1 MGMPFDKK
9 TLIIPDSTIFE
20 EHNIVTNSD
29 VIISDRTNTEYGIIT
44 DKRVFIGE
52 RVNTNGSINAKDDIR
67 VDMFSAVNG
76 DIKGEKDIYLGEKVR
91 IFGKVGVGRDLDV
104 GDDVRIEKG
113 FEARGWINIRNPIP
127 IVIYLFIYL
136 MELLMQGKSKEVDR
150 ILKELEKE
158 DNEMF
163 LISKDFM
170 FVPKNSFIGVQETRI
185 KGNARIGNR
194 CRILGNHFVSGDVQI
209 GDETEIYGK
218 IKAEG
223 DVMIGEKSIVNGD
236 VECKGNLT
244 IEDSCQVFGDVTCKK
259 VEMFRSALIN
269 GTIKAENGIRFKT
282 VEDENMNEKLER
294 FNLDVDVVENIIT
307 D

>member
-9 TLIIPDSTIFE
+9 TLVIPDRTVFE
-20 EHNIVTNSD
+20 EHNIVVNHD
-29 VIISDRTNTEYGIIT
+29 VIISDRSNLDYGIIT

-52 RVNTNGSINAKDDIR
+52 RVNTNGGISAKDDIR
-67 VDMFSAVNG
+67 IDMFSVING
-76 DIKGEKDIYLGEKVR
+76 DVDGKKDIYLGEKVKVS
-91 IFGKVGVGRDLDV
+91 GKVSVGRDLDV
-104 GDDVRIEKG
+104 GDDVSIEKG

-127 IVIYLFIYL
+127 SVIYLFIYL

-150 ILKELEKE
+150 ILKELEK
-158 DNEMF
+158 DNDEMF
-163 LISKDFM
+163 LISKNFL

-185 KGNARIGNR
+185 NGSVRIGNR
-194 CRILGNHFVSGDVQI
+194 CRILGNHFISGDVQI

-223 DVMIGEKSIVNGD
+223 NVMIGEKSIVNGD
-236 VECKGNLT
+236 VECKGNLI
-244 IEDSCQVFGDVTCKK
+244 IEDSCQVLGDVTCKK
-259 VEMFRSALIN
+259 VEMFRSTLIN

-282 VEDENMNEKLER
+282 PEDENMKEKLER
-294 FNLDVDVVENIIT
+294 FNIGVDVIENIMA

>member
-1 MGMPFDKK
+1 MPFDKK

-20 EHNIVTNSD
+20 EHNIVTKSD
-29 VIISDRTNTEYGIIT
+29 VIISDRTNLEYGIIT
-44 DKRVFIGE
+44 DTRVFIGE
-52 RVNTNGSINAKDDIR
+52 RVNTNGSISAKDDIR
-67 VDMFSAVNG
+67 IDMFSAVNG

-91 IFGKVGVGRDLDV
+91 VFGKVGVGRDLDV
-104 GDDVRIEKG
+104 GDDVKIEKG

-127 IVIYLFIYL
+127 IVMYLFIYL

-150 ILKELEKE
+150 ILKELEK
-158 DNEMF
+158 DVGDEMF
-163 LISKDFM
+163 LISKDFL

-185 KGNARIGNR
+185 NGSVRIGNR

-209 GDETEIYGK
+209 GNETEIYGK

-236 VECKGNLT
+236 VECKGNLV
-244 IEDSCQVFGDVTCKK
+244 IEDSCQVLGDVTCKK

-282 VEDENMNEKLER
+282 PEDENMKEKLER
-294 FNLDVDVVENIIT
+294 FNIGVDVIENIMA